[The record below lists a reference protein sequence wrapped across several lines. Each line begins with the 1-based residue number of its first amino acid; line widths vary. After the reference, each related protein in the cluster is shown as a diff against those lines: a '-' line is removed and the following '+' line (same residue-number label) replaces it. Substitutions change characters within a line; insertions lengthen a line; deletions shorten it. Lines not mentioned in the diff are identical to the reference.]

1 MSLGKSERAVIYG
14 SDSLYVQVERWLLN
28 RPDKMATINE
38 MREFFFDISAGAF
51 FSVLSVLSAR
61 KVLKVDGDN
70 VSISIDAIIQN
81 RGERSDALWRAVRIL
96 KVFTAREIQKL
107 LPDYSKPTIYCILDG
122 FIKAGAVIRD
132 GKTAKNE
139 SIYRLIKDS
148 KVRPIFTE
156 KSNKQYDKKVDVI
169 WSIIKGFK
177 DDIWTT
183 NSIKSDKRWAESGA
197 TSKYLEELLRQW
209 RGEGIIEEV
218 NPDTRSRREA
228 RRYRT
233 LAKERIIVLTH
244 YGRKNG

>member
-61 KVLKVDGDN
+61 KIIKIDGDI
-70 VSISIDAIIQN
+70 VVMSADAITNN
-81 RGERSDALWRAVRIL
+81 RGERSDTVWRAVRIL
-96 KVFTAREIQKL
+96 KVFTAKEIQKL
-107 LPDYSKPTIYCILDG
+107 LPKYSKPTIFTILDG
-122 FIKAGAVIRD
+122 FVKAGAVIRD
-132 GKTAKNE
+132 GRTSKYE
-139 SIYRLIKDS
+139 SIFRLVSDS
-148 KVRPIFTE
+148 KIRPVPANPS
-156 KSNKQYDKKVDVI
+156 KKVSKKVDVI
-169 WSIIKGFK
+169 WSIVLSFK
-177 DDIWTT
+177 DDIWTS